1 MQRLTTF
8 LVLLMFALASFAVQ
22 AQDEIATDWTCP
34 EGFEGQELSIYNW
47 STYIAEDTVG
57 NFETLCGLDNVEYT
71 TFESDEAMLTRIRQG
86 NPGFD
91 IVVPSGDTIAIMAR
105 EELLIPLDMDAIP
118 NFANLT
124 EGLLG
129 APYDPDNM
137 YSVPYQWG
145 TVGIGF
151 NTEKF
156 PDGIVTWAELFEYD
170 GPVAWLDDRRA
181 MFGVALIILGYDA
194 NTDNADEIEEARQ
207 YLQDNGGN
215 VVVIADDD
223 GQELL
228 VRGEVDLTVEYSGDI
243 FAIAD
248 ECECED
254 YDYVIPAEA
263 ANLWTDNLAVPVD
276 ASNPE
281 LAMVFIDYILD
292 AQVGAD
298 ISNYTAYAS
307 PNQAAIDEGLI
318 DADYLE
324 NPGIYPDAETAGNLF
339 VIEEA
344 AEEVEQTY
352 NDAWEELLI
361 FVGTG

>member
-8 LVLLMFALASFAVQ
+8 LVLLMFALATVGIQ
-22 AQDEIATDWTCP
+22 AQDEIATTWTCP

-47 STYIAEDTVG
+47 STYIADDTIP
-57 NFETLCGLDNVEYT
+57 NFETLCDVAVIYT

-91 IVVPSGDTIAIMAR
+91 IVVPSGDTIAVMAR

-129 APYDPDNM
+129 APYDPENEW
-137 YSVPYQWG
+137 SVPYQWG

-156 PDGIVTWAELFEYD
+156 PDGISTWAELFEYD

-194 NTDNADEIEEARQ
+194 NSESADEIEEARQ

-248 ECECED
+248 ECECDD
-254 YDYVIPAEA
+254 YDYVIPSEA
-263 ANLWTDNLAVPVD
+263 ANLWTDNLAIP
-276 ASNPE
+276 
-281 LAMVFIDYILD
+281 
-292 AQVGAD
+292 
-298 ISNYTAYAS
+298 
-307 PNQAAIDEGLI
+307 I
-318 DADYLE
+318 DAP
-324 NPGIYPDAETAGNLF
+324 NAGKS
-339 VIEEA
+339 V
-344 AEEVEQTY
+344 V
-352 NDAWEELLI
+352 
-361 FVGTG
+361 